1 MTRSEQARM
10 PVGLAFP
17 GSGPVSRPA
26 ATPPAAFSSA
36 RRWFVAMNKKRR
48 AGNRRLMDCLEGV
61 RTAYFLALFACASLF
76 GLVVGG
82 YAGFMEAATPHGGT
96 QASLAQL
103 ATSDGQWVAMMRQ
116 SRASPGGRL
125 RSWAE
130 SQGVSL
136 WRPAATGAS
145 GTAEDVASATP
156 LLSTLACG
164 HLRDGECLQTKEQNS
179 SRETQIGR

>member
-1 MTRSEQARM
+1 MRCGIATTVR
-10 PVGLAFP
+10 P
-17 GSGPVSRPA
+17 GSELTAWSWHSDGERP
-26 ATPPAAFSSA
+26 T
-36 RRWFVAMNKKRR
+36 R
-48 AGNRRLMDCLEGV
+48 AGGREWTPSIDWGRV
-61 RTAYFLALFACASLF
+61 AYWLALLVCSSLF
-76 GLVVGG
+76 GLTVGG

-96 QASLAQL
+96 QASLAQS

-136 WRPAATGAS
+136 WRPPATGAS

-156 LLSTLACG
+156 LLSTSACG

>member
-10 PVGLAFP
+10 LIGLAIP
-17 GSGPVSRPA
+17 GNGPVA
-26 ATPPAAFSSA
+26 APRGQGSSE
-36 RRWFVAMNKKRR
+36 RRWFEAVGRQRKAES
-48 AGNRRLMDCLEGV
+48 LS
-61 RTAYFLALFACASLF
+61 RTDSLGDIRVAYFLTLFTCASLF

-164 HLRDGECLQTKEQNS
+164 HLRGGECLQTKEQNS